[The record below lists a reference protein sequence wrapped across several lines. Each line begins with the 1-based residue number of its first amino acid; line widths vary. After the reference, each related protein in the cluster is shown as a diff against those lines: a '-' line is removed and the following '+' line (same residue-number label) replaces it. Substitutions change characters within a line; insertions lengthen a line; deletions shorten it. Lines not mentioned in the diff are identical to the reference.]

1 MCAIAFTLTR
11 RQEVS
16 RLAQIKQCYNGL
28 FPESVRRTVT
38 NITKHEVSKSA
49 AALTYYLLFAMFPL
63 LIFVSNL
70 LGLLDLN
77 VESISNALSHIIP
90 NDVVDLLEAYLYH
103 VTENSSQVM
112 LWFSLVFTVWFP
124 LRAVRSLMDDVR
136 IAYQLGRPSKPVLYA
151 IRYFLFTIVFL
162 VIIIVLFLLAV
173 LGRRFVL
180 TVIAWLGLTEILRI
194 TPALLNIWQYLRFV
208 LLAAIMFAVLGLL
221 YAAAQDERQPAKS
234 IMPGAAIAL
243 AAWLLVSVGFS
254 VYVENFAN
262 YSVIYG
268 TLGAVIVLMVWLYMT
283 SFILILGAEYNAAL
297 AAVRKETAEVP
308 IQSVSL

>member
-1 MCAIAFTLTR
+1 MAR
-11 RQEVS
+11 M
-16 RLAQIKQCYNGL
+16 KQCHNGL

-77 VESISNALSHIIP
+77 VESISNALAHIIP

-173 LGRRFVL
+173 LGRRFVS
-180 TVIAWLGLTEILRI
+180 TVIAWLGLTEILQI

-297 AAVRKETAEVP
+297 ASVRKETAEVP

>member
-1 MCAIAFTLTR
+1 M
-11 RQEVS
+11 
-16 RLAQIKQCYNGL
+16 KQCHNGL

-77 VESISNALSHIIP
+77 VESISNALAHIIP

-173 LGRRFVL
+173 LGRRFVS
-180 TVIAWLGLTEILRI
+180 TVIAWLGLTEILQI

-297 AAVRKETAEVP
+297 ASVRKETAEVP